1 MQIFFSQKVPT
12 ISLSLRSLKFK
23 IQNMKR
29 RKFIQSSVVASA
41 LPLSIV
47 QSHATSQPVAPAKAF
62 FELRTYEM
70 KFGTDH
76 SLLTDYLQNSL
87 QPALKRMGVNHFMM
101 FRELGNSDP
110 ANIWVLISY
119 PDHNIYLKA
128 QNLSTDAAYT
138 AASAA
143 FHALPPEK
151 AMYTRYSSMLLL
163 AFDGLPQ
170 LEEPIKDA
178 SIFELRTY
186 EGYSEDAVRRKVKMF
201 NDEEF
206 PLFYKV
212 KLNPIFFGENIA
224 GPHRPCL
231 TYMLNFKDMA
241 ERDANWKTFIDHPEW
256 KVMVAKPEYAN
267 SVSNIRKTFLKPF

>member
-1 MQIFFSQKVPT
+1 
-12 ISLSLRSLKFK
+12 
-23 IQNMKR
+23 MKR

-41 LPLSIV
+41 LPLGIV
-47 QSHATSQPVAPAKAF
+47 QSQTTNQPVAPAKALY
-62 FELRTYEM
+62 ELRTYEM
-70 KFGTDH
+70 KFRGDQN
-76 SLLTDYLQNSL
+76 LLTDYLKNTL
-87 QPALKRMGVNHFMM
+87 QPALKRMGANHFML
-101 FRELGNSDP
+101 FKELGNSDP
-110 ANIWVLISY
+110 ANIWLLISY
-119 PDHNIYLKA
+119 PDHNSYIRA
-128 QNLSTDAAYT
+128 QNLSSDAGYT

-143 FHALPPEK
+143 YHALPPEK
-151 AMYTRYSSMLLL
+151 ALYNRYTSMLLL

-170 LEEPIKDA
+170 LMLPIKDA

-212 KLNPIFFGENIA
+212 KLNPVFFGENIA

-256 KVMVAKPEYAN
+256 KAMVGKPEYADT
-267 SVSNIRKTFLKPF
+267 VSNIRKTFLIPF